1 MSSNSG
7 RCRRLRS
14 SDNAWIGRTGLA
26 SRGARGRFVAGLT
39 LAGAGLTVGFFAR
52 IVFAGPVPRAA
63 ERLAAARLGAAGR
76 FAAFLGALARVGR
89 AGLAARFLLVAA
101 LLAGREG
108 LLAERR
114 PLPRGALRFGRLAA
128 RLTVGRFLAFLAMA
142 V

>member
-1 MSSNSG
+1 M
-7 RCRRLRS
+7 
-14 SDNAWIGRTGLA
+14 
-26 SRGARGRFVAGLT
+26 AGLT
-39 LAGAGLTVGFFAR
+39 LAGAGLAAGFFAR
-52 IVFAGPVPRAA
+52 IVFAGAAPRAG
-63 ERLAAARLGAAGR
+63 ERLAAVRLGAAGR
-76 FAAFLGALARVGR
+76 FAAFLGALALVRVAR

>member
-1 MSSNSG
+1 M
-7 RCRRLRS
+7 
-14 SDNAWIGRTGLA
+14 
-26 SRGARGRFVAGLT
+26 AGLT
-39 LAGAGLTVGFFAR
+39 LAGAGLAAGFFDR
-52 IVFAGPVPRAA
+52 IVFAGAAPRAG
-63 ERLAAARLGAAGR
+63 ERLAAVRLGAAGR
-76 FAAFLGALARVGR
+76 FAAFLGALALVRVAR
-89 AGLAARFLLVAA
+89 PGLAARFLLLAALLVLLVAA